1 MFAKRYFKTY
11 LQVPKSLLTFY
22 LLVNPGVPES
32 MIRHYLY
39 IRTGV
44 TWSFVVRSTAE
55 TRRLG
60 DWRMGG
66 DKAGRY
72 MVATGL

>member
-44 TWSFVVRSTAE
+44 T
-55 TRRLG
+55 
-60 DWRMGG
+60 
-66 DKAGRY
+66 
-72 MVATGL
+72 